1 MPFLGTTGGGSV
13 KQYGGQANLGYF
25 IKNSLRTRSS
35 ASAYLNRTPA
45 TATNQKVWTWSAW
58 VKRGTLGT
66 DQSLFATTSANFS
79 IFFGSGNDLRVWT
92 NLGNGSI
99 YTSAVYRDTA
109 AWYHIVLQRT
119 SVAPYFNL
127 YVNGVQVTSFAYDNR
142 TTYPGTADSEVNS
155 TVAHYIG
162 GLTGYYFDGY
172 QAEINFIDGQALTP
186 SSFGKTDAVTG
197 QWIPKKFAGTYGTN
211 GFYLKF
217 ADTSG
222 ITAAT
227 IGKDSSGNGNNW
239 TPSGISNTTGAT
251 YDFMID
257 SPSLSAVASNYCTW
271 NPLFKFS
278 FATSYAGTFSNG
290 NLQVATG
297 GNATQFAGTMELCD
311 GAYYEVT
318 AVSID
323 VDRSYIGLFSPS
335 LSNLVTSTTNIAYD
349 GTYNVLW
356 SNAGQYF
363 VNTTTGGNAPGSL
376 GSWTNGSVISV
387 AYKAGKIYFAKDGVW
402 QNSAVPA
409 SGTGFVAS
417 GWDAYGALLPYCG
430 FNSTFSA
437 NFGQQPFSYTPPSG
451 FKALNAFN
459 LS

>member
-25 IKNSLRTRSS
+25 IKNSLRLRSS
-35 ASAYLNRTPA
+35 ASGYLNRTPA

-172 QAEINFIDGQALTP
+172 MAEINFIDGQALTP

-197 QWIPKKFAGTYGTN
+197 QWIPKKFGGASYGTN

-217 ADTSG
+217 ADASAA
-222 ITAAT
+222 TAAA
-227 IGKDSSGNGNNW
+227 IGKDSSTNGNNW
-239 TPSGISNTTGAT
+239 TPNNISVTAGAT
-251 YDFMID
+251 YDAMID

-271 NPLFKFS
+271 NPIDS
-278 FATSYAGTFSNG
+278 NSSCTFANG
-290 NLQVATG
+290 NLQVTTPG
-297 GNATQFAGTMELCD
+297 SGND
-311 GAYYEVT
+311 GHVRST
-318 AVSID
+318 FGVSSGKWYWEIIPTTSGSLAIGID
-323 VDRSYIGLFSPS
+323 IGFVDVSDVASYIGNKSNSYGYHSDSAKFNNATRTTYGATYAANNVMGVALDMDAGTLTFYKDNVSQGTAFTGL
-335 LSNLVTSTTNIAYD
+335 LSGFATPAVSD
-349 GTYNVLW
+349 GGGATGQTYN
-356 SNAGQYF
+356 
-363 VNTTTGGNAPGSL
+363 
-376 GSWTNGSVISV
+376 
-387 AYKAGKIYFAKDGVW
+387 
-402 QNSAVPA
+402 
-409 SGTGFVAS
+409 
-417 GWDAYGALLPYCG
+417 
-430 FNSTFSA
+430 A
-437 NFGQQPFSYTPPSG
+437 NFGQQPFVYTPPTG
-451 FKALNAFN
+451 FKSLNTFN
-459 LS
+459 LP